1 MPESKTP
8 RISMEH
14 IHKTFNPGSVN
25 EVTVFDDFNLTIPHG
40 QFVTVV
46 GSNGSGKT
54 TMLNL
59 LCGSIPVDSGKMI
72 VDGVDI
78 TNIPEYK
85 RSTTI
90 GRVYQDPSK
99 GTCASMT
106 ILENMALAD
115 NKGKGFGLGLGVD
128 KRRKDFYRSQL
139 TLLGMGLEDKLAVS
153 VGALSGG
160 QRQALALLLATMTP
174 LDLLILDEHTA
185 ALDPA
190 SSETVMA
197 LTDRFVK
204 EKGLTTLMVT
214 HNLKF
219 AVNYGNRLLMMYRG
233 QAILDLFGEARRNV
247 SIKDLT
253 DKFTSISIED
263 GNNM

>member
-1 MPESKTP
+1 
-8 RISMEH
+8 
-14 IHKTFNPGSVN
+14 
-25 EVTVFDDFNLTIPHG
+25 
-40 QFVTVV
+40 
-46 GSNGSGKT
+46 
-54 TMLNL
+54 
-59 LCGSIPVDSGKMI
+59 
-72 VDGVDI
+72 
-78 TNIPEYK
+78 
-85 RSTTI
+85 
-90 GRVYQDPSK
+90 
-99 GTCASMT
+99 
-106 ILENMALAD
+106 
-115 NKGKGFGLGLGVD
+115 
-128 KRRKDFYRSQL
+128 
-139 TLLGMGLEDKLAVS
+139 
-153 VGALSGG
+153 
-160 QRQALALLLATMTP
+160 MTP

-233 QAILDLFGEARRNV
+233 QAILDLFGEALRNV

-263 GNNM
+263 GNNMQPALKPLGSP